1 MGTIKINVPAVLNA
15 GSQAKKAKKTVT
27 TANQNIRSIKNR
39 IDPKVINK
47 GDLSAKFRNIDSQ
60 LKSVSQKI
68 DRINSFADSSANK
81 YYRTEQRVRRS
92 VPAAAVGVRKKGF
105 GGGSGGGR
113 IPYTEYDGRVEAR
126 DRGELIKS
134 LGAMCVGSSN
144 AIADK
149 VKSIYSVLKK
159 DYDARGNTF
168 KVWHYGKAI
177 LGEGKAITKIAGGIA
192 ACFAGGI
199 PIGVVMLISGT
210 NDFVNN
216 TADMRLLSE
225 GLYEEVGV
233 NWLKDL
239 LIENG
244 ESIGKDFL
252 GNAQVGA
259 LIGKL
264 VYTGVDLVTFLDGLD
279 KMISAFGKAN
289 TVLTGKPKLSPIWGE
304 ATYSDV
310 LDNKISFSMDPEFF
324 IRKLMKIDPS
334 SDGNILYECCRRIY
348 KTFRSAYK
356 LGKLAID
363 N

>member
-216 TADMRLLSE
+216 TADMCLLSE

-244 ESIGKDFL
+244 ESIPRL
-252 GNAQVGA
+252 
-259 LIGKL
+259 L
-264 VYTGVDLVTFLDGLD
+264 
-279 KMISAFGKAN
+279 
-289 TVLTGKPKLSPIWGE
+289 
-304 ATYSDV
+304 
-310 LDNKISFSMDPEFF
+310 
-324 IRKLMKIDPS
+324 IRKHEIVQ
-334 SDGNILYECCRRIY
+334 
-348 KTFRSAYK
+348 
-356 LGKLAID
+356 
-363 N
+363 